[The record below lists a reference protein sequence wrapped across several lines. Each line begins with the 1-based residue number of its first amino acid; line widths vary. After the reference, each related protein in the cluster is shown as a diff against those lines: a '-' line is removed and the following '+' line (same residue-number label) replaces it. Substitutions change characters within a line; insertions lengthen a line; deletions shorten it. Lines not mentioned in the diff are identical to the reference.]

1 MNDINY
7 QVAADAAIILK
18 YGGVDQSVVKG
29 LNKLKPYGFTRN
41 VITVEEF
48 RNEMGR
54 QFAGSGQMSN
64 IEFGGNYVTGDVKG
78 QDQLKAYMLAN
89 TKFTDCR
96 CYLNNDDFFMPDVAQ
111 DPLAAFQVVNHSPGE
126 ADKNGVFPFSGG
138 FVLNGRPATF
148 HIHKTA
154 ATLAIVAGT
163 PDTITDTGS
172 GFVTAGFKAGDT
184 IILEGVTEEDDE
196 LKMRVVASVA
206 AGILTLS
213 NTVADLTD
221 QAAGIAFTIHGGRF

>member
-96 CYLNNDDFFMPDVAQ
+96 CYLNNDDFFMPDV
-111 DPLAAFQVVNHSPGE
+111 
-126 ADKNGVFPFSGG
+126 
-138 FVLNGRPATF
+138 
-148 HIHKTA
+148 
-154 ATLAIVAGT
+154 
-163 PDTITDTGS
+163 ITDTGS